1 MKKHKYLMEILVRGY
16 PKAAVK
22 VLDKC
27 LQKRYTKGEF
37 YLEINEYDF
46 FPIKAD
52 EEGIFK

>member
-1 MKKHKYLMEILVRGY
+1 MEILVRGY